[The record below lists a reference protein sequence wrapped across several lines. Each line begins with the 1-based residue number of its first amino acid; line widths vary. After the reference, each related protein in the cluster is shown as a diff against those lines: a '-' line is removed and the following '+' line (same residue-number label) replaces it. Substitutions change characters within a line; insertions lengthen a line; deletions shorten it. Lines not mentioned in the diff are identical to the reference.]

1 MCMLKVRKHLNR
13 MPSRRSHPG
22 KSGKTAENQVVRA
35 LDFDQED
42 RKCLSGS
49 EEDVADA
56 KTPAIDKPGKKR
68 TYAEIVENMGDEVQN
83 MLEKFGAGISSA
95 ILAKKKRLA
104 MYTKASLKTSNEKI
118 EHIWKTQKDQRQKLN
133 QEYSQHFLTLFQQW
147 EIDVQKADEREEKLA
162 NLFQQQQKVFQQSR
176 LVQNQRLKTIKQLH
190 EQFTKSM
197 QDLEKN
203 NDILLTGA
211 QNELKKEMA
220 MLQKQIMMDT
230 QQQEM
235 ANVRKSLQSMLF

>member
-1 MCMLKVRKHLNR
+1 
-13 MPSRRSHPG
+13 MPSRRNHTG
-22 KSGKTAENQVVRA
+22 KSGKTAVENQVVRA
-35 LDFDQED
+35 LDFDQD
-42 RKCLSGS
+42 KNCLRGS
-49 EEDVADA
+49 EEDVTDA
-56 KTPAIDKPGKKR
+56 KTPVIDKPGKKR

-83 MLEKFGAGISSA
+83 MLEKFGAGISNA

-133 QEYSQHFLTLFQQW
+133 QEYSQHFMTLFQQW
-147 EIDVQKADEREEKLA
+147 EIDVQKAEEREEKLA

-211 QNELKKEMA
+211 QSELKKEMA

-230 QQQEM
+230 VSSYIK
-235 ANVRKSLQSMLF
+235 N